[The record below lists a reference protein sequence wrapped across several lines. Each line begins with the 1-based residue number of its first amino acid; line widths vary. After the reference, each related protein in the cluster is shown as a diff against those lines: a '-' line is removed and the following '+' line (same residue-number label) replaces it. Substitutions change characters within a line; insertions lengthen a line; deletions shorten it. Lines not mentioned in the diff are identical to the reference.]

1 MHCSQAGPWSRFL
14 IYAATTVLLAAPALG
29 QDAAPRVAL
38 ETNHGTIVLELNPE
52 KAPITVA
59 NFLQYVESG
68 WYDGTVF
75 HRVMDGFMVQGGGF
89 TADMQKKIT
98 RPEIENE
105 SKNGLFNE
113 RGTISM
119 ARHGYP
125 HTATSQFFINSVDN
139 EGLDAGSGNEGIDA
153 SGQGFGYA
161 VFGKVVEGMDVVDKI
176 SKVKTGAKAG
186 LANVPVETVLI
197 KKVSVQ

>member
-75 HRVMDGFMVQGGGF
+75 HRVMDGFMIQGGGF
-89 TADMQKKIT
+89 DTKMQKKIT

-153 SGQGFGYA
+153 SGQGFGYT